1 MKQKKYIKLLESISP
16 KLTARIAFHFIS
28 NPKIKKF
35 RSFEKAIELEAKK
48 STMQFKKFSIAM
60 YEWGEGEKTALLVH
74 GWEGRASNFGA
85 IIPRLLKKGYKVI
98 SFDAPSHGNSTKRKT
113 SFFDI
118 PELIEV
124 ILKKETYNLIITHSI
139 GSVLTLMAM
148 NAIKYKG
155 NILIQCTTPDKFE
168 DYIEDTIRY
177 FGLTNKTKNAFISLI
192 RNTTGHEPLAMQ
204 ASVFVKNISFN
215 QALFLHDKN
224 DRIINVESS
233 KKVSSKMENAK
244 FMELESTGHFKMLWS
259 EKVLDIIEGHV

>member
-1 MKQKKYIKLLESISP
+1 MKQKKYIKLLERFSP

-28 NPKIKKF
+28 NPKVKKF
-35 RSFEKAIELEAKK
+35 RSFEKSIEEQAKK

-60 YEWGEGEKTALLVH
+60 YEWGEGDKIAFLVH

-85 IIPRLLKKGYKVI
+85 IIPRLVKKGYKVV

-118 PELIEV
+118 PELIE
-124 ILKKETYNLIITHSI
+124 ILLKKETYNLVITHSI

-148 NAIKYKG
+148 NAMKYKG
-155 NILIQCTTPDKFE
+155 DTLIQCTTPDKFE

-177 FGLTNKTKNAFISLI
+177 FGLTNKTKDALMSLI

-204 ASVFVKNISFN
+204 ASLFVKNILFN

-233 KKVSSKMENAK
+233 KKVSNEMKKAK
-244 FMELESTGHFKMLWS
+244 FVALENTGHFKMLWS
-259 EKVLDIIEGHV
+259 EKVLDIIEEYV